1 VVRAF
6 LLGLLLLGGALS
18 PAGAQSFDERLS
30 VCLSCHGE
38 KGQSENPEIPSLGAQ
53 PSPYALIQIYMFR
66 EKLRINEIMNEMAKG
81 ISDADLQKF
90 ADTIGKLPPPPPAPN
105 PDAARMAKAATLVA
119 QHKCNVCH
127 TANIAGNDAVP
138 RLAGQ
143 REDYLLKSLRD
154 YKANTR
160 NEYQPVMTEV
170 IYPLKDEDFVELAY
184 YLAHYK

>member
-18 PAGAQSFDERLS
+18 PARAQSFGERLP

-90 ADTIGKLPPPPPAPN
+90 ADTIGKLPPPPAA
-105 PDAARMAKAATLVA
+105 PDADPIRMAKAATLVA

-127 TANIAGNDAVP
+127 TANFAGNEAVP

-143 REDYLLKSLRD
+143 HEDYLLKSLRE

>member
-1 VVRAF
+1 VRAF
-6 LLGLLLLGGALS
+6 ILGVSLLGASLTATFG
-18 PAGAQSFDERLS
+18 QSFDERLP

-66 EKLRINEIMNEMAKG
+66 EKQRINEIMNEMAKG

-90 ADTIGKLPPPPPAPN
+90 ADTIAKLPPPPPAP
-105 PDAARMAKAATLVA
+105 DADPARMAKAAALVA

-127 TANIAGNDAVP
+127 TANLAGNEAVP

-143 REDYLLKSLRD
+143 REDYLLKSLRE
-154 YKANTR
+154 YTAKTR